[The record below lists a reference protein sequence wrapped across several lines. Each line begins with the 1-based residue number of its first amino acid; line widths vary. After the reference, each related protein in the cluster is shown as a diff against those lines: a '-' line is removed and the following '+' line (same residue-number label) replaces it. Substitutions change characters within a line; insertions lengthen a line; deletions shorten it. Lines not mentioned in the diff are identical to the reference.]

1 MARGREVTSRG
12 LPVTGRG
19 PPGAKSAAP
28 LPTLPA
34 VPNPPPDRLQRY
46 LAHRRPIEVTAWVLA
61 CATQIAANT
70 TTTWFDVRR
79 NQLDFRLWE
88 VASWEFSSNFVWLL
102 LVPVILAALARWP
115 LHWGLL
121 RRNLPRHLAAAL
133 GVSALHVLAMVAI
146 RKAIYAAHGSRYEF
160 GNWWTEWGYEA
171 LKDVRTYALIAAIA
185 LGYRLLLWRLQG
197 EASLLQPAD
206 EPAAPAPE
214 AAPPEAEAAEAP
226 ERFLVR
232 KLGKEFLLPTAE
244 IEWVQA
250 CGNYVNLHRRGHDYP
265 LRSTMAAIERRLDAR
280 FVRVHRSY
288 LVNLGQV
295 DAIEPTEAG
304 DARVRMQAGGAV
316 PCSRTHLD
324 ALRQRLR

>member
-1 MARGREVTSRG
+1 M
-12 LPVTGRG
+12 
-19 PPGAKSAAP
+19 
-28 LPTLPA
+28 
-34 VPNPPPDRLQRY
+34 PNPPLDSSHARLQRY
-46 LAHRRPIEVTAWVLA
+46 LAHRRPIEIGAWVLA
-61 CATQIAANT
+61 CTTQIVANT
-70 TTTWFDVRR
+70 TTTWLDVRR
-79 NQLDFRLWE
+79 NHLDFQLWE
-88 VASWEFSSNFVWLL
+88 IASWELSSNFVWLL
-102 LVPVILAALARWP
+102 LVPVILTALSRWP

-121 RRNLPRHLAAAL
+121 RRHLPRHLGAAL

-146 RKAIYAAHGSRYEF
+146 RKAIYAAQGFRYEF
-160 GNWWTEWGYEA
+160 GNWWIEWSYEA
-171 LKDVRTYALIAAIA
+171 LKDVRTYALIAVIA
-185 LGYRLLLWRLQG
+185 LGYQLLLWRLQG

-214 AAPPEAEAAEAP
+214 VAAPEPETLDPP

-232 KLGKEFLLPTAE
+232 KLGKEFLLPTEE

-265 LRSTMAAIERRLDAR
+265 LRSTLAAIERRLDAR

-304 DARVRMQAGGAV
+304 DARVRMKDAAAV
-316 PCSRTHLD
+316 PCSRTYLD